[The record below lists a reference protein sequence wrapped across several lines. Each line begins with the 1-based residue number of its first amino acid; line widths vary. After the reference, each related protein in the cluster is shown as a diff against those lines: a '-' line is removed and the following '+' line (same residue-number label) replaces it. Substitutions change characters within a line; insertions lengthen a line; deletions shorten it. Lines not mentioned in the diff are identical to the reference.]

1 MTPSVRRVVAPLV
14 GIVTFALLW
23 EAAVRAFDIRRFVLL
38 PPSTIIRQLTEA
50 PGFYWSNALITGWHV
65 LVGLSI
71 AMAFAIVT
79 GALMASSR
87 FVEEATQPVL
97 ILILVTPW
105 VAYITSVVLW
115 LDGGAP
121 TILFMVAFTSFPVF
135 TFGVV
140 GGMKS
145 ADPAARELLA
155 SIDARPWEVFWRLRS
170 AGVVAVDL
178 HHPAVRTRTR
188 ARSGV
193 LQRGL
198 GADQGRSGRD
208 RAHRRGEQPGRDAV
222 GDDHVRRTARHR
234 RPARHLGARTHP
246 AEVARIATLVSRSL
260 RRHCRPARDR
270 PPVGVRD
277 IMGIPRL
284 LARLDP

>member
-1 MTPSVRRVVAPLV
+1 MTPSVRRVLAPLV

-23 EAAVRAFDIRRFVLL
+23 EAAVRVFDIRRFVLL
-38 PPSTIIRQLTEA
+38 PPSAIVRQLAEA
-50 PGFYWSNALITGWHV
+50 PGFYWSNALITGWHM
-65 LVGLSI
+65 LFGLSI

-155 SIDARPWEVFWRLRS
+155 SVDARPWEVFWRLRLPASLPSIFITVRFALGLGLAAAYFSEGS
-170 AGVVAVDL
+170 AL
-178 HHPAVRTRTR
+178 TRD
-188 ARSGV
+188 
-193 LQRGL
+193 GL
-198 GADQGRSGRD
+198 GAIG
-208 RAHRRGEQPGRDAV
+208 
-222 GDDHVRRTARHR
+222 RTA
-234 RPARHLGARTHP
+234 AASNQAETLWATITSAALLGIAGLLVISVL
-246 AEVARIATLVSRSL
+246 ERILLKWHASQRS
-260 RRHCRPARDR
+260 
-270 PPVGVRD
+270 
-277 IMGIPRL
+277 
-284 LARLDP
+284 